1 MRSRFSALSGE
12 GVVQWGNRTRSYL
25 DGSMA
30 IAEATGDADKIF
42 EQVIIVRLLKVTG

>member
-1 MRSRFSALSGE
+1 MHNSILFDE

-25 DGSMA
+25 DRSMA